1 MRSSIAM
8 LTLSALAACASL
20 GTLPGPVNM
29 TAADVP
35 AIANSVVEIIGR
47 RLPPGQGPL
56 RLDTSPDGMGQA
68 VAARVIRDLQVRG
81 YVIEETSRSAR
92 QTGFAVT
99 PLKAGLLLNVT
110 IDGGAAAVLLSRDA
124 LGALV
129 WASGLSFRE
138 AAQ

>member
-1 MRSSIAM
+1 
-8 LTLSALAACASL
+8 
-20 GTLPGPVNM
+20 M

-35 AIANSVVEIIGR
+35 AVANAIVEIIGR
-47 RLPPGQGPL
+47 RLLPGQGPL
-56 RLDTSPDGMGQA
+56 RLDTSPDEMGP
-68 VAARVIRDLQVRG
+68 VIAARVIRDLKVRG

-92 QTGFAVT
+92 QAGFAVT

-110 IDGGAAAVLLSRDA
+110 IEGGAAAVLLSRDA
-124 LGALV
+124 SGALV